1 MATINSF
8 ADVTS
13 QWQKLLAACADNAPL
28 LTNAEPQRLA
38 LEKILKDLL
47 DLKALQD
54 SFRGAKQEARQKLE
68 KTLQEGREA
77 ARRLQSGVKANI
89 GTNSERLVQFDIKPN
104 RPRGPRKNKDKPAP
118 APAAGGI
125 PPAHLAAPAEEKA

>member
-38 LEKILKDLL
+38 LETILKELL

-54 SFRGAKQEARQKLE
+54 SYRGAKQEARQKLE
-68 KTLQEGREA
+68 KVLQEGREA

-89 GTNSERLVQFDIKPN
+89 GTNNERLVQFRHEAQPAARTPQEQGQAGPCPGRREGM
-104 RPRGPRKNKDKPAP
+104 RPRGALRNPTAP
-118 APAAGGI
+118 
-125 PPAHLAAPAEEKA
+125 